1 MSQGPVIIGF
11 DGSPSAE
18 HALGQAAA
26 LLSVREALVVTVW
39 EAGAAYATLDSPTMQ
54 AAPMDL
60 GAAAMADQAMLE
72 GVRQTAERGARI
84 AREVGFEVE
93 GEGLVVN
100 GEESTATALVR
111 LAAEREASVV
121 VVGSHGHGRLD
132 RILMGSTSRHVVENA
147 GCPVLVVR
155 TPER

>member
-1 MSQGPVIIGF
+1 M
-11 DGSPSAE
+11 
-18 HALGQAAA
+18 
-26 LLSVREALVVTVW
+26 T
-39 EAGAAYATLDSPTMQ
+39 
-54 AAPMDL
+54 
-60 GAAAMADQAMLE
+60 DQAMLE

-93 GEGLVVN
+93 GEGMVVN

-132 RILMGSTSRHVVENA
+132 RFLMGSTSQHVVEHA